1 MPTKQTKI
9 LQLLGLARRAGAL
22 VTGEELV
29 LKAIR
34 GQKARIVLVASDT
47 GKSTFKKIT
56 DKANYYNVAVI
67 TDFDRQTLSDATG
80 MPRSIYAINNA
91 GFAKKIKEI
100 NNTEEGE

>member
-1 MPTKQTKI
+1 MQSKHTKI

-34 GQKARIVLVASDT
+34 GQKTSLVLVASDT
-47 GKSTFKKIT
+47 GKSTFKKVT
-56 DKANYYNVAVI
+56 DKANYYHVTVI
-67 TDFDRQTLSDATG
+67 TDFSRQEISDATG
-80 MPRSIYAINNA
+80 MSRSIIAINNI

-100 NNTEEGE
+100 NNTEKGE